1 MPANRNGSSLKNKE
15 QQNRMQSTLDKSK
28 NSMKNLEGGFDK
40 LREVLD
46 ELNKNV
52 KVLNVIE
59 GLQLANDRVSNKDNI
74 DRTDKQTRELVD
86 TYKDSAKFM
95 VEQNARNEAGLRA
108 IRDGVIRFHSDF
120 MGNSKQQQADRL
132 KIASK
137 EHNDG
142 IKKHRSVGMAQ
153 MDFLEKFNI
162 TSVSGLDKNGSFKN
176 SETGETLT
184 RKELLKLWDKTTK
197 DKSQTR
203 DLSVL
208 KAIFKDMKFDK
219 DNNLI
224 EGNDPR
230 TKHMLDTLEKVIP
243 GNQAAM
249 AEFIKITRDAN
260 LSDNQREGAM
270 ADLYM
275 KHVKV
280 QQTLIGNLPN
290 KHESKKAED
299 TQVDQGK
306 KTVMLLEDLRD
317 QGKGDKLARKE
328 EARENRKIVLRA
340 SGKRGGRGGNRVI
353 PKSVVPSSTGAGLLE
368 TGAAAYAAKKA
379 ADALIKKKLAA
390 KAAKK
395 AAAEAAKKAAAKK
408 AAKKA
413 AAKAAAEAT
422 KKAAKKA
429 AAEAAKKAAAKKAAA
444 KAAAVASKKLAVS
457 ATKKKAVA
465 TAAKKAALKSSGPSF
480 MKLFSLANK
489 VAAKMGWKKLA
500 SMITMRM
507 PLLAGSVLGGPL
519 LTAALLVYSAYDIY
533 QVLQEIDKL
542 ENSGSSVMDSTKDKL
557 DLLSPNTTFVGAQTQ
572 SQADVLERVTKLRT
586 QALQPSSDSDI
597 NLFGKGKE
605 TGVINSGNTSNSGN
619 IINNINYGG
628 IDSTLSGRVPTEGMI
643 TPGY

>member
-28 NSMKNLEGGFDK
+28 NSMKNLEGGFVK

-59 GLQLANDRVSNKDNI
+59 GLQLANDRVSHHANI

-86 TYKDSAKFM
+86 TDKDSAKFM

-176 SETGETLT
+176 SKTGETLT

-197 DKSQTR
+197 DKSHTR

-224 EGNDPR
+224 QGDDPR

-260 LSDNQREGAM
+260 LSDDQREGAM

-290 KHESKKAED
+290 KHESKKAEE

-317 QGKGDKLARKE
+317 QGKEDKLARKE
-328 EARENRKIVLRA
+328 EARENRKIMLRA

-390 KAAKK
+390 
-395 AAAEAAKKAAAKK
+395 
-408 AAKKA
+408 
-413 AAKAAAEAT
+413 
-422 KKAAKKA
+422 KAAKKA

-500 SMITMRM
+500 SMIYLRM

-557 DLLSPNTTFVGAQTQ
+557 DLLSSNTTFVGAQTQ
-572 SQADVLERVTKLRT
+572 SQADALERVTKLRT

>member
-28 NSMKNLEGGFDK
+28 NSMKNLEGGFVK

-59 GLQLANDRVSNKDNI
+59 GLQLANDRVSHHANI

-86 TYKDSAKFM
+86 TDKDSAKFM

-176 SETGETLT
+176 SKTGETLT

-197 DKSQTR
+197 DKSHTR

-224 EGNDPR
+224 QGDDPR

-260 LSDNQREGAM
+260 LSDDQREGAM

-317 QGKGDKLARKE
+317 QGKEDKLARKE
-328 EARENRKIVLRA
+328 EARENRKIMLRA

-390 KAAKK
+390 
-395 AAAEAAKKAAAKK
+395 
-408 AAKKA
+408 
-413 AAKAAAEAT
+413 
-422 KKAAKKA
+422 KAAKKA

-500 SMITMRM
+500 SMIYLRM

-557 DLLSPNTTFVGAQTQ
+557 DLLSSNTTFVGAQTQ
-572 SQADVLERVTKLRT
+572 SQADALERVTKLRT

-619 IINNINYGG
+619 SIINNNYGV
-628 IDSTLSGRVPTEGMI
+628 DSTLSGRVPTEGMI

>member
-28 NSMKNLEGGFDK
+28 NSMKNLEGGFVK

-59 GLQLANDRVSNKDNI
+59 GLQLANDRVSHHANI

-86 TYKDSAKFM
+86 TDKDSAKFM

-142 IKKHRSVGMAQ
+142 IKKRRSVGMAQ

-176 SETGETLT
+176 SKTGETLT

-197 DKSQTR
+197 DKSHTR

-224 EGNDPR
+224 QGDDPR

-260 LSDNQREGAM
+260 LSDDQREGAM

-290 KHESKKAED
+290 KHESKKAEE

-317 QGKGDKLARKE
+317 QGKEDKLARKE
-328 EARENRKIVLRA
+328 EARENRKIMLRA
-340 SGKRGGRGGNRVI
+340 SGKRGGRGG
-353 PKSVVPSSTGAGLLE
+353 KS
-368 TGAAAYAAKKA
+368 
-379 ADALIKKKLAA
+379 
-390 KAAKK
+390 
-395 AAAEAAKKAAAKK
+395 
-408 AAKKA
+408 
-413 AAKAAAEAT
+413 
-422 KKAAKKA
+422 
-429 AAEAAKKAAAKKAAA
+429 
-444 KAAAVASKKLAVS
+444 
-457 ATKKKAVA
+457 
-465 TAAKKAALKSSGPSF
+465 
-480 MKLFSLANK
+480 
-489 VAAKMGWKKLA
+489 
-500 SMITMRM
+500 R
-507 PLLAGSVLGGPL
+507 
-519 LTAALLVYSAYDIY
+519 
-533 QVLQEIDKL
+533 
-542 ENSGSSVMDSTKDKL
+542 
-557 DLLSPNTTFVGAQTQ
+557 
-572 SQADVLERVTKLRT
+572 RR
-586 QALQPSSDSDI
+586 
-597 NLFGKGKE
+597 
-605 TGVINSGNTSNSGN
+605 
-619 IINNINYGG
+619 
-628 IDSTLSGRVPTEGMI
+628 R
-643 TPGY
+643 

>member
-86 TYKDSAKFM
+86 TDKDSAKFM

-260 LSDNQREGAM
+260 LSDDQREGAM

-395 AAAEAAKKAAAKK
+395 AAAEAAKKAAAK
-408 AAKKA
+408 
-413 AAKAAAEAT
+413 
-422 KKAAKKA
+422 
-429 AAEAAKKAAAKKAAA
+429 

>member
-86 TYKDSAKFM
+86 TDKDSAKFM

-260 LSDNQREGAM
+260 LSDDQREGAM

-390 KAAKK
+390 
-395 AAAEAAKKAAAKK
+395 
-408 AAKKA
+408 
-413 AAKAAAEAT
+413 
-422 KKAAKKA
+422 KAAKKA